1 MKHLEKCQISK
12 AIGEVVRFQP
22 DGMLFWVIPFR
33 NEKWYIGIRR
43 FGKDFKEVVWDYIEP
58 TTEVEVVKLASWY
71 YDGHYGLKKY

>member
-1 MKHLEKCQISK
+1 
-12 AIGEVVRFQP
+12 
-22 DGMLFWVIPFR
+22 MLFWVIPFR

-71 YDGHYGLKKY
+71 YDGHYGLKK